1 MIESAII
8 VWYPNAEEEI
18 LSATTEA
25 RIKVA
30 ERIVDE
36 AQQHAPVRTGA
47 FRDGLHVEI
56 SGAEVDIVDDDPA
69 AFFIEYGTIDTPPAG
84 VITEAAENE
93 GEYHGKRP
101 GK

>member
-1 MIESAII
+1 MISNAVII
-8 VWYPNAEEEI
+8 WYPNAADEI
-18 LSATTEA
+18 IAASTEQ
-25 RIKVA
+25 RIAIA
-30 ERIVDE
+30 ERIVDD
-36 AQQHAPVRTGA
+36 AQLHAPVRTGA

-56 SGAEVDIVDDDPA
+56 SGDEVDIVDDDPA
-69 AFFIEYGTIDTPPAG
+69 AFFIEYGTLDTPPAG

>member
-1 MIESAII
+1 MILGARV
-8 VWYPNAEEEI
+8 VWYPNAPEEI
-18 LSATTEA
+18 RSASTQQRVE
-25 RIKVA
+25 VA
-30 ERIVDE
+30 DRIVEE
-36 AQQHAPVRTGA
+36 AQLRAPVRTGA

-56 SGAEVDIVDDDPA
+56 NGDEVDVVDDDPA

-101 GK
+101 GS